1 MLKTVSVSSLTANPF
16 RELDDYPIDRDK
28 IDALKES
35 IESTGFWGTIVA
47 RKKGSKYE
55 IAFGHH
61 RMTALQELGTK
72 RCEVIVRDLSNEDMV
87 QMMARENLEEWG
99 TSAYIEAQT
108 VESTIRAYG
117 NGEIELPRKLSKDTN
132 KGAVRD
138 AGIHASPRTQRLYTK
153 EAVASFLGWTDK
165 NDKPNHAC
173 RVAFEMIDAFDAK
186 VVTRKQLRGVKRDV
200 AREIVTKAMGLKREQ
215 ERIAKQKAK
224 EAKRAEEIAE
234 QEQDAKKK
242 RAFKSAAARRAAEA
256 KQAEESATATAKE
269 FAKDAVKQTKAG
281 NWSQRDVREAGAEVK
296 ASLHSKR
303 AQRFNDASQHLAG
316 LTRTVSKTLNKTDQN
331 FDGLSKLLSMDCGL
345 TGEDISNLK
354 KEVDALAKRA
364 SRFSGE
370 LAKWNPPVVADTV
383 DSQLRIVG

>member
-1 MLKTVSVSSLTANPF
+1 MLKTISVSSLVANPF

-28 IDALKES
+28 VDALKES
-35 IESTGFWGTIVA
+35 IEATGFWGTIVA
-47 RKKGSKYE
+47 RKKGNKYE

-61 RMTALQELGTK
+61 RMIALQEMGIK
-72 RCEVIVRDLSNEDMV
+72 RCEIIVRDLSNEDMV

-117 NGEIELPRKLSKDTN
+117 NGEIKLPDPERIDSTTRYANKEKSIFPYSKMT
-132 KGAVRD
+132 VSR
-138 AGIHASPRTQRLYTK
+138 
-153 EAVASFLGWTDK
+153 FLGWSNYNEKADK
-165 NDKPNHAC
+165 EQPNHAC
-173 RVAFEMIDAFDAK
+173 NVAFEMIDAFDAK

-200 AREIVTKAMGLKREQ
+200 AREIITKAMALKREQ
-215 ERIAKQKAK
+215 ERIAKERAK
-224 EAKRAEEIAE
+224 EAEQFEQAAEDLT
-234 QEQDAKKK
+234 DAKKK
-242 RAFKSAAARRAAEA
+242 RAFKSAAARKRAEA

-269 FAKDAVKQTKAG
+269 FAKDAVQQTKAG
-281 NWSQRDVREAGAEVK
+281 NWSQRDVREAGAEAK
-296 ASLHSKR
+296 ASLHSKQ
-303 AQRFNDASQHLAG
+303 AQRYKDASQHLAG
-316 LTRTVSKTLNKTDQN
+316 LRRSVSKTLNKTDDN

-345 TGEDISNLK
+345 TSDDIDELK

-370 LAKWNPPVVADTV
+370 LAKWNPPAVADSV

>member
-16 RELDDYPIDRDK
+16 RKLDDYPIDRDK

-61 RMTALQELGTK
+61 RMAALQELGIK
-72 RCEVIVRDLSNEDMV
+72 RCDIIVRDLSNEDMV

-117 NGEIELPRKLSKDTN
+117 NGEIELPEPESKTN
-132 KGAVRD
+132 EKHIRYAQKS
-138 AGIHASPRTQRLYTK
+138 ILEHPYTK
-153 EAVASFLGWTDK
+153 QTVAKFLGWL
-165 NDKPNHAC
+165 NPQGLANHAC
-173 RVAFEMIDAFDAK
+173 NVAFEMIDAFDAK

-215 ERIAKQKAK
+215 ERIARQKAM

-234 QEQDAKKK
+234 LEQDAKKK

-303 AQRFNDASQHLAG
+303 AQRFKDASQHLAG